1 MTGQTSRH
9 PFQWSSVEMVKKI
22 GILES
27 ADIKIQSEIVI
38 WPTDYLTKKIGLS
51 DGEIVQEGS
60 HLSCILALSMLKILT
75 WVWTF
80 RNLNESAAGSEGVII
95 WLELRWWGREDRLLG
110 GGRSIKGYL
119 PLPQD
124 WYGLVIFDANQLSC
138 FAFLGKSSR
147 EGVLI
152 THNVFKFN

>member
-60 HLSCILALSMLKILT
+60 HLSCILALINAQNTIAS
-75 WVWTF
+75 
-80 RNLNESAAGSEGVII
+80 
-95 WLELRWWGREDRLLG
+95 
-110 GGRSIKGYL
+110 
-119 PLPQD
+119 
-124 WYGLVIFDANQLSC
+124 
-138 FAFLGKSSR
+138 
-147 EGVLI
+147 
-152 THNVFKFN
+152 